1 MRIHKEETVNFK
13 FAVQMEWNENHKD
26 FMKREKLDLL
36 NPALRKCIDIWFS
49 EIIHLN
55 SQD

>member
-13 FAVQMEWNENHKD
+13 FAVQTEWNENHKD

-36 NPALRKCIDIWFS
+36 NPALKKCIDIWFS
-49 EIIHLN
+49 EIVHLN